1 MPEIPLYKQQTRVSA
16 ETPQGMMLDL
26 SSESAALAR
35 TANVEI
41 QGMENLTEG
50 VAQAI
55 TNYETLVDEAA
66 MADFGNEVRDFKLNL
81 VQGGI
86 KFRDQT
92 QGKPYDFQADY
103 IEPEIEK
110 FKQRLSEKKYSKRIR
125 AELVREAEQEF
136 DNIRSEQ
143 AIAEIE
149 FQTKNKI
156 TTLKNTAVNMIISGD
171 YASGKAM
178 LDELKFDQGID
189 DESYNSI
196 LNDATV
202 AYFEKG
208 HINTETGMLESWT
221 NQLQVD
227 EMEKNEIY
235 KALPPEIQRAVL
247 SNVFGQVE
255 EFTKT
260 IKADNYKFAVDRIN
274 EIAMGTGDTSIYGV
288 FTLDDIERLNLGGDE
303 NLKKSLVTMYN
314 RAMNMRIAK
323 FVADE
328 DSEMN
333 EISLA
338 GAFNDIGLN
347 ELQDGMNKLLKEYY
361 MPTEGNN
368 QYKYKNKDLQDMTKN
383 LVNEIMDSGLPA
395 DIQYYYLDYIA
406 NSMKQGETFQAF
418 ASNDNPRSFGDD
430 LLNAIT
436 LGKGGFSN
444 RNNRYRRDTQWLW
457 QLTWSTYDNASN
469 NMPIDK
475 FSSSMLNVPTA
486 VSSKLKNDREYN
498 EDTLQGLLNKE
509 KITIEDFMNNSESY
523 IKNNATFK
531 NVNISNRLIF
541 DKNGNLFKSKH
552 NLMVMN
558 KYLDNTFSDY
568 WNYTGDYIMKESLG
582 VRSASRYIKTPTT
595 YEDKAFNSLDELL
608 KAGEFIIDEY

>member
-41 QGMENLTEG
+41 QGMENLTKG

-81 VQGGI
+81 AQGGI
-86 KFRDQT
+86 KFRDKKQD
-92 QGKPYDFQADY
+92 KPYDFQTEY

-110 FKQRLSEKKYSKRIR
+110 FKERLSEKKYSKRIR
-125 AELVREAEQEF
+125 AELDREAEEEF
-136 DNIRSEQ
+136 DNIRREQ
-143 AIAEIE
+143 AIAEID
-149 FQTKNKI
+149 FQAKNKI
-156 TTLKNTAVNMIISGD
+156 YTLKTNAVNMIISGD
-171 YASGKAM
+171 YANGKAM
-178 LDELKFDQGID
+178 LDQLSIDQGID
-189 DESYNSI
+189 NETKDKI

-208 HINTETGMLESWT
+208 HINKETGILESWT
-221 NQLQVD
+221 NKLQVA
-227 EMEKNEIY
+227 EMQDSEIY
-235 KALPPEIQRAVL
+235 KDLPPEIQLAVL
-247 SNVFGQVE
+247 SNVFGQVD

-260 IKADNYKFAVDRIN
+260 IKADNFSFAVDRIS
-274 EIAMGTGDTSIYGV
+274 EIAQGTGDTSIYGV
-288 FTLDDIERLNLGGDE
+288 FTLDDIERLNLGGDV
-303 NLKKSLVTMYN
+303 NLKKQLITMYN

-333 EISLA
+333 EISVA
-338 GAFNDIGLN
+338 GLFNDIGLN

-383 LVNEIMDSGLPA
+383 LVNEIMDSGLPS

-418 ASNDNPRSFGDD
+418 ASNDDPLGFG
-430 LLNAIT
+430 
-436 LGKGGFSN
+436 K
-444 RNNRYRRDTQWLW
+444 NNRYRTDTQWLW

-486 VSSKLKNDREYN
+486 VSSKLKTDLEYN
-498 EDTLQGLLNKE
+498 EDTLQGLLKKE

-523 IKNNATFK
+523 IKNNPTFK

-558 KYLDNTFSDY
+558 KYLDSSFSDY

-582 VRSASRYIKTPTT
+582 VRSASRYIKTPIS
-595 YEDKAFNSLDELL
+595 YEDKALNTLDELL

>member
-16 ETPQGMMLDL
+16 ETPQGIMLDL

-41 QGMENLTEG
+41 QGMENLTKG

-55 TNYETLVDEAA
+55 TNYESLVDEAA

-110 FKQRLSEKKYSKRIR
+110 FKQRLSEKKYSKRIKS
-125 AELVREAEQEF
+125 ELDREAEIEF

-156 TTLKNTAVNMIISGD
+156 NTLKTTATNMIISGD

-178 LDELKFDQGID
+178 LDELRFDQGID
-189 DESYNSI
+189 DETYNTI
-196 LNDATV
+196 LNDASV

-208 HINTETGMLESWT
+208 HINKETGMLESWT
-221 NQLQVD
+221 NQLQVA
-227 EMEKNEIY
+227 EMQDNEIY
-235 KALPPEIQRAVL
+235 KALPLEIKRAVL
-247 SNVFGQVE
+247 SNVFGQVD
-255 EFTKT
+255 EFLKT

-314 RAMNMRIAK
+314 RAMNTRIAK

-333 EISLA
+333 TINVA
-338 GAFNDIGLN
+338 GPNIELN

-368 QYKYKNKDLQDMTKN
+368 QYKYKNKDLQKMTDN
-383 LVNEIMDSGLPA
+383 LVKEIMNSGLPS

-418 ASNDNPRSFGDD
+418 ASNDNPFGP
-430 LLNAIT
+430 
-436 LGKGGFSN
+436 G
-444 RNNRYRRDTQWLW
+444 RNNRYKQDTRWLW

-475 FSSSMLNVPTA
+475 FSSSMLNVPTT
-486 VSSKLKNDREYN
+486 VSSKLKTDLEYN
-498 EDTLQGLLNKE
+498 EDTLQGLLDKE

-523 IKNNATFK
+523 IKNNPTFK

-582 VRSASRYIKTPTT
+582 VRSANRYIQTPKIS